1 MFLVSR
7 APRPALSDHPEFPV
21 MLAVTLQRYHCT
33 LAEIREDYW
42 LGRAWRA
49 LAGDPEL
56 KGRVA
61 RIGVGNVL
69 LTGEDFSPASGR
81 VRERAELRKYVL
93 ARLIADTAHTA
104 GRLGLVV
111 GFADEPVLVAEGC
124 VMSILAQTVSGD
136 SRWADLPAYRADM
149 SPIIVP
155 VAMTADAIVA
165 A

>member
-21 MLAVTLQRYHCT
+21 MLAVTLQRFHCT

-69 LTGEDFSPASGR
+69 LTGEEFAAASGR

-93 ARLIADTAHTA
+93 SRLIADTSHSAE
-104 GRLGLVV
+104 RLGIVV
-111 GFADEPVLVAEGC
+111 GFADEPIAVAEGC
-124 VMSILAQTVSGD
+124 VISILAQTVAGD
-136 SRWADLPAYRADM
+136 SRWADLSAYRSDL

-155 VAMTADAIVA
+155 VAMTASATVA